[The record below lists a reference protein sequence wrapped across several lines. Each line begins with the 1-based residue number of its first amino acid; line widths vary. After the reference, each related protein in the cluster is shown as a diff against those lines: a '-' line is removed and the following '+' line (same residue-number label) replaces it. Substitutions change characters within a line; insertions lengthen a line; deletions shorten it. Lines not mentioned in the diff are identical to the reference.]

1 MRTVAYGLLAVGTL
15 LWFAPFLLV
24 KRNSEAPQKLNP
36 RARWGILLVVAYSLL
51 WQNSFWAR
59 RLSAGRIAIST
70 IFLAL
75 AALLS
80 WTGASALGR
89 HGRLDAGLS
98 KNHKLVR
105 TEPRSPGR
113 YPTYTSMLCLLLG
126 TGF

>member
-24 KRNSEAPQKLNP
+24 KRNNEAPRKLNP
-36 RARWGILLVVAYSLL
+36 RARWGILLVVVAYSLL

-59 RLSAGRIAIST
+59 PLSAGRIAIST

-80 WTGASALGR
+80 WTSARALGR
-89 HGRLDAGLS
+89 HWRLDAGLS

-105 TEPRSPGR
+105 TGPYR
-113 YPTYTSMLCLLLG
+113 LG
-126 TGF
+126 GIRPIHPCCACC